1 MIEKIKKRAEMS
13 LSRIIGLGMIRM
25 EITNEFGIPVTTSSS
40 LSGVFAFDS
49 NLSKQTSSARL
60 EKEGSLNFR

>member
-13 LSRIIGLGMIRM
+13 LSRIIGLGMIRT

-40 LSGVFAFDS
+40 LSAAFALDS
-49 NLSKQTSSARL
+49 NLSNARL
-60 EKEGSLNFR
+60 DKEGSLKFR